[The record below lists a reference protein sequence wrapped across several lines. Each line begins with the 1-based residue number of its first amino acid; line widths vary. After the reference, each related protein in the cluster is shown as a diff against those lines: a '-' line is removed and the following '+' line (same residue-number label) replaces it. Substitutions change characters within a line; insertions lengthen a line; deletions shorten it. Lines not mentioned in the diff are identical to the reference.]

1 MNIDDLLE
9 IVESL
14 AIDHTPEGWPAIQMQ
29 EVTALADEIKRLRA
43 ENKRLRSAALDV
55 VSWDWRELQQ
65 HPDHVDWIAAPRAI
79 DNLEKTLEG
88 E

>member
-43 ENKRLRSAALDV
+43 ENGDLKA
-55 VSWDWRELQQ
+55 
-65 HPDHVDWIAAPRAI
+65 H
-79 DNLEKTLEG
+79 LEYLMTECHIFTDC
-88 E
+88 